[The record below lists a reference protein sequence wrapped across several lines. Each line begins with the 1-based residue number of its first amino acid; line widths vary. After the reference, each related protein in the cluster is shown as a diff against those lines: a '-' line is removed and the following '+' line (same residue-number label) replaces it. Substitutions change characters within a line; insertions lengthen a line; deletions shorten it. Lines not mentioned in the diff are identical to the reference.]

1 MSKVLMISTERL
13 KTNTAINSNV
23 DDAELRSAI
32 LISQD
37 ISLTEAL
44 GTNLFNK
51 MEDLIDT
58 GNIELSGNSE
68 YKTLLVDYIQPYLT
82 HQAYYY
88 SLDNFVMKF
97 VNVGLQAPFT
107 EQSGAIDIGMFKMM
121 KNNSKN
127 IAEFYQ
133 SRLRQYLCDKG
144 GSVFPEYNENVVDGG
159 VPPGKGRGYS
169 VNIVMPS
176 PMYKKGKDGGIY
188 NYNERIW

>member
-1 MSKVLMISTERL
+1 MSKVFMISTERL
-13 KTNTAINSNV
+13 KTNTAINKNV

-32 LISQD
+32 IISQD

-51 MEDLIDT
+51 MEDLIESGD
-58 GNIELSGNSE
+58 IDLSGNSE
-68 YKTLLVDYIQPYLT
+68 YKTLLIDYIQPYLT
-82 HQAYYY
+82 QQAYYF
-88 SLDNFVMKF
+88 SLDNFIMKF
-97 VNVGLQAPFT
+97 MNVGLQAPFT
-107 EQSGAIDIGMFKMM
+107 EQSGGIDVSLYKMM
-121 KNNSKN
+121 KNNAKN
-127 IAEFYQ
+127 TAEFYQ

-144 GSVFPEYNENVVDGG
+144 GNVFPEYTENVVDGG
-159 VPPGKGRGYS
+159 VPAGKGRGYS